1 MSALS
6 NKFGCKAVTIV
17 GSILACFAYF
27 ISTYS
32 TNVDVLILTYGALGG
47 QSVCVYL
54 LKLNLKLKGKVKLK
68 LGCKAVFIL
77 MYGAQGGQFKLKVEN

>member
-1 MSALS
+1 MSALA

-17 GSILACFAYF
+17 GSILACVAYF

-32 TNVDVLILTYGALGG
+32 SNVDVLILTYGALGG
-47 QSVCVYL
+47 QSVCVHL
-54 LKLNLKLKGKVKLK
+54 LKLNLKLKVKAKLE

-77 MYGAQGGQFKLKVEN
+77 MYGAQGSQLKVKS